1 MTDIYSFQGAETR
14 LCRETSYGVLPG
26 SPKYVRLNGLGL
38 RLKPEIEND
47 LFAPPGAL
55 VPTIGTTNDDYATGK
70 YEGVLDFNGLPFAIS
85 GMFGNP
91 AIQSLGGG
99 AYQWDWLWDGRRPL
113 RPVSY
118 AALSGFPDVADVVAG
133 LIFNNMKL
141 SGGRGDGFQV
151 SGDAFGK
158 SMTAGQP
165 MGGITPEVQ
174 TVTKT
179 GTVSSGT
186 FTITIV
192 EIGATTAAIQYN
204 DNAATIQA
212 AINAISGVLPGEIV
226 VGGGPVSTTPA
237 TFTYTGPY
245 FAGKNVAQLTVDS
258 TLLVGGGSY
267 TVTTTTPGAD
277 AVIDIPPVPAG
288 ASIADVWLD
297 STWAGLG
304 TTQLLHAFTSDL
316 QIGDRLGRV
325 RPINKSK
332 SSDGVIDVSKQEHTL
347 GLTLGINAVE
357 RARLPKI
364 RANTKE
370 FARVQWT
377 GDLIGGGN
385 SYTMRTDACLLW
397 QNPGEPED
405 ADNGVLARTWTG
417 QLAIDQTSKNA
428 LAIRVINTQA
438 TLSPQS

>member
-14 LCRETSYGVLPG
+14 LCREAGYGVLPG
-26 SPKYVRLNGLGL
+26 SPKYVRLNGFGV

-70 YEGVLDFNGLPFAIS
+70 YEGVVDFNALPFAIS
-85 GMFGNP
+85 GMLGNP
-91 AIQSLGGG
+91 TIQSLGSG
-99 AYQWDWLWDGRRPL
+99 AYQWDWAWDGRRPL

-118 AALSGFPDVADVVAG
+118 AAHYGYPDVADIVSG

-141 SGGRGDGFQV
+141 SGGREDGFEV
-151 SGDAFGK
+151 SGDAFAKG
-158 SMTAGQP
+158 MTVGQA
-165 MGGITPEVQ
+165 MGGITSEVQ

-179 GTVSSGT
+179 GTVSGGT
-186 FTITIV
+186 FTITVV
-192 EIGATTAAIQYN
+192 ETGETTAAIQYN

-212 AINAISGVLPGEIV
+212 AITALASIEPGEIV
-226 VGGGPVSTTPA
+226 VGGGPISTTPA

-258 TLLVGGGSY
+258 SSLTGGGSY

-277 AVIDIPPVPAG
+277 AVIDIPPTPAG
-288 ASIADVWLD
+288 ATIADVYLD

-304 TTQLLHAFTSDL
+304 TTQLVHALTSEL
-316 QIGDRLGRV
+316 QIGDRLSRV
-325 RPINKSK
+325 RPLNKSK
-332 SSDGVIDVSKQEHTL
+332 SSDTVIDIAKQEHTL

-357 RARLPKI
+357 RARLAKI

-377 GDLIGGGN
+377 GDLIGGSN
-385 SYTMRTDACLLW
+385 YYTLRTDACLLW
-397 QNPGEPED
+397 QNPGDPEEEQG
-405 ADNGVLARTWTG
+405 ALARMWTG
-417 QLAIDQTSKNA
+417 QIAIDQTSKQA
-428 LAIRVINTQA
+428 LAIRIINTQS
-438 TLSPQS
+438 TLSPLS

>member
-14 LCRETSYGVLPG
+14 LCREAGYGVLPG
-26 SPKYVRLNGLGL
+26 SPKYVRLNGFGV

-70 YEGVLDFNGLPFAIS
+70 YEGVVDFNALPFAIS
-85 GMFGNP
+85 GMLGNP
-91 AIQSLGGG
+91 TIQSLGSG

-118 AALSGFPDVADVVAG
+118 AAHYGYPDVADIVSG

-141 SGGRGDGFQV
+141 SGGRDDGFEV
-151 SGDAFGK
+151 SGDAFAKG
-158 SMTAGQP
+158 MTVGQA
-165 MGGITPEVQ
+165 MGGVTPEVQ

-179 GTVSSGT
+179 GTVTSGT

-192 EIGATTAAIQYN
+192 ETGETTAAIQYN

-212 AINAISGVLPGEIV
+212 AIAALASIEPGEIV
-226 VGGGPVSTTPA
+226 VGGGPISSTPA

-245 FAGKNVAQLTVDS
+245 FAGKNVAQLTIDS
-258 TLLVGGGSY
+258 SSLVGGGSY

-277 AVIDIPPVPAG
+277 AVIDIPPAPAG
-288 ASIADVWLD
+288 ATIADVYLD
-297 STWAGLG
+297 SSWAALG
-304 TTQLLHAFTSDL
+304 TNQLLHALTSEL
-316 QIGDRLGRV
+316 QIGDRLSRV
-325 RPINKSK
+325 RPLNKSK
-332 SSDGVIDVSKQEHTL
+332 SSDTVIDIAKQEHTL

-357 RARLPKI
+357 RARLAKI

-377 GDLIGGGN
+377 GDLIGGSN
-385 SYTMRTDACLLW
+385 YYTLRTDVCLLW
-397 QNPGEPED
+397 QNPGDPEEEQG
-405 ADNGVLARTWTG
+405 ALARMWTG
-417 QLAIDQTSKNA
+417 QIAIDQTSKQA
-428 LAIRVINTQA
+428 LAIRVINTQS
-438 TLSPQS
+438 TLSPLS

>member
-14 LCRETSYGVLPG
+14 LCREAGYGVLPG
-26 SPKYVRLNGLGL
+26 SPKYVRLNGFGV

-70 YEGVLDFNGLPFAIS
+70 YEGVVDFNALPFAIS
-85 GMFGNP
+85 GMLGNP
-91 AIQSLGGG
+91 TIQSLGSG

-118 AALSGFPDVADVVAG
+118 AAHYGYPDVADIVSG

-141 SGGRGDGFQV
+141 SGGRGDGFEV
-151 SGDAFGK
+151 SGDAFAKG
-158 SMTAGQP
+158 MTVGQA
-165 MGGITPEVQ
+165 MGGVTPEVQ

-179 GTVSSGT
+179 GTVTSGT

-192 EIGATTAAIQYN
+192 ETGETTAAIQYN

-212 AINAISGVLPGEIV
+212 AIAALASIEPGEIV
-226 VGGGPVSTTPA
+226 VGGGPISSTPA

-245 FAGKNVAQLTVDS
+245 FAGKNVAQLTIDS
-258 TLLVGGGSY
+258 SSLVGGGSY

-277 AVIDIPPVPAG
+277 AVIDIPPAPAG
-288 ASIADVWLD
+288 ATIADVYLD
-297 STWAGLG
+297 SSWAALG
-304 TTQLLHAFTSDL
+304 TNQLLHALTSEL
-316 QIGDRLGRV
+316 QIGDRLSRV
-325 RPINKSK
+325 RPLNKSK
-332 SSDGVIDVSKQEHTL
+332 SSDTVIDIAKQEHTL

-357 RARLPKI
+357 RARLAKI

-377 GDLIGGGN
+377 GDLIGGSN
-385 SYTMRTDACLLW
+385 YYTLRTDVCLLW
-397 QNPGEPED
+397 QNPGDPEEEQG
-405 ADNGVLARTWTG
+405 ALARMWTG
-417 QLAIDQTSKNA
+417 QIAIDQTSKQA
-428 LAIRVINTQA
+428 LAIRVINTQS
-438 TLSPQS
+438 TLSPLS